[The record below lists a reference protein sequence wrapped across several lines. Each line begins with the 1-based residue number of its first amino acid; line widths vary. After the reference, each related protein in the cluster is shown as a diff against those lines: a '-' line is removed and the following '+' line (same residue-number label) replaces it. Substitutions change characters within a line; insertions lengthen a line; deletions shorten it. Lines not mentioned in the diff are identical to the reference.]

1 MAAKS
6 KKDELAEAREELA
19 RAEYL
24 NKFLL
29 TCSFTEAE
37 DAYRSSLASLSAEIP
52 PELELD
58 AIGRRKGMLQI
69 LEPEILQVKRQEFKE
84 IEVLLVHLR
93 KLVLQDEVAETGIP
107 NELTLDDLKNVD
119 SDAIMAVLNGF
130 DRVQEMRRRVLTS

>member
-1 MAAKS
+1 MTAKS
-6 KKDELAEAREELA
+6 KKDELLEAREELA

-24 NKFLL
+24 NKFIL
-29 TCSFTEAE
+29 TCSFVEAE
-37 DAYRSSLASLSAEIP
+37 DAYRSSLASINAPIP

-58 AIGRRKGMLQI
+58 AISRRKAMLNM

-84 IEVLLVHLR
+84 IEVLLMHLR

-107 NELTLDDLKNVD
+107 SELTLDDLKTVD

-130 DRVQEMRRRVLTS
+130 DRVQEMRRKVLTS